1 MRTNPLTSYLETYR
15 LRTGF
20 TRSELGFLLGA
31 LDGKSVT
38 RHERGHRT
46 PVLRTAL
53 AYSHVLQVSVEI
65 LYEGLAVEA
74 LDGVRVRARALRLT
88 LRKRPV
94 TKQNVAKIRI
104 LSRLLAEEERLDAK

>member
-1 MRTNPLTSYLETYR
+1 MRTNPLTSYLEMYR

-38 RHERGHRT
+38 RHERGRRT

-53 AYSHVLQVSVEI
+53 AYCHILQVPVEV
-65 LYEGLAVEA
+65 LYEGLTVEA
-74 LDGVRVRARALRLT
+74 LDGVQVRARALRLT

-94 TKQNVAKIRI
+94 TKKNSTKLRI
-104 LSRLLAEEERLDAK
+104 LNRLLAEEDKSKAA